1 MLINKSCVVINIE
14 SKRLRYKII
23 KSDNQSS
30 ATESEAINE
39 YSFQDLNDIEL
50 FIIGLQKSI
59 PRYTVFELNFDNTY
73 IQLQPLTIPDV
84 KLKLNEIELF
94 VEASIYKLF
103 QLSAKNVYFDFICSS
118 QQSKQIIV
126 AITERTYIDTW
137 TELFKKYDLS
147 LIFAGR
153 IIENGKINF
162 LPWRQTKQKQHKR
175 QFTVVVTCFIGMI
188 SCLFCYLYLQ
198 AQTKLEYYSLQ
209 LLEKHDIQQK
219 LTREL
224 SNFLPNPSPSQKQ
237 IQQSLLLITKQLPTT
252 IWLESLSYIPQKIS
266 LKGHSFSYVEMTN
279 FNEQMQKQE
288 KIAKSQIQ
296 SIVSNKNNLMFEMDI
311 ELSEQ

>member
-14 SKRLRYKII
+14 SKRLLYKII

-30 ATESEAINE
+30 AIESEAMNE

-50 FIIGLQKSI
+50 FIVELQKNI
-59 PRYTVFELNFDNTY
+59 PRNTVFELNIDSTY
-73 IQLQPLTIPDV
+73 IQLQPLTIPEV

-103 QLSAKNVYFDFICSS
+103 QLSTKKVYFDFISSS

-126 AITERTYIDTW
+126 AIIERTYIDTW
-137 TELFKKYDLS
+137 TELFNKYNLS

-175 QFTVVVTCFIGMI
+175 QFTVVTTCFIGMI

-209 LLEKHDIQQK
+209 SLEKHSIQQK

-237 IQQSLLLITKQLPTT
+237 IQQSLLLIAKQLPTT

-296 SIVSNKNNLMFEMDI
+296 SIVSNKNNLLFEMDI